1 MKIKKLI
8 VAAAALLIMSG
19 CTTEKVGYF
28 QDVQSGEVIQMQPA
42 RVVKA
47 QPGDKLSIL
56 VSSKNPQLAYL
67 YNLPIVGHYE
77 TSTSSATLGNSRI
90 ASYKV
95 DENGDIQFPILGK
108 LHIADMTR
116 AEIAETIRTQLVT
129 QDLLKDATVTVDFL
143 DLYFSVMGEVKTPG
157 RFLIDHDKTTLLD
170 ALSRAGDLTIYGK
183 RDNVLVM
190 REENGKQMSY
200 RSDLSNAASLYNSPA
215 FYLKQE
221 DIVYVEPNERRARE
235 ATPLG
240 NSLANPSLWV
250 SVASFTMSL
259 AVLIFK

>member
-1 MKIKKLI
+1 M
-8 VAAAALLIMSG
+8 
-19 CTTEKVGYF
+19 
-28 QDVQSGEVIQMQPA
+28 P
-42 RVVKA
+42 R
-47 QPGDKLSIL
+47 
-56 VSSKNPQLAYL
+56 
-67 YNLPIVGHYE
+67 
-77 TSTSSATLGNSRI
+77 
-90 ASYKV
+90 
-95 DENGDIQFPILGK
+95 
-108 LHIADMTR
+108 
-116 AEIAETIRTQLVT
+116 
-129 QDLLKDATVTVDFL
+129 FL

-190 REENGKQMSY
+190 REENGKQMTY
-200 RSDLSNAASLYNSPA
+200 RIDLSNAASLYNSPA